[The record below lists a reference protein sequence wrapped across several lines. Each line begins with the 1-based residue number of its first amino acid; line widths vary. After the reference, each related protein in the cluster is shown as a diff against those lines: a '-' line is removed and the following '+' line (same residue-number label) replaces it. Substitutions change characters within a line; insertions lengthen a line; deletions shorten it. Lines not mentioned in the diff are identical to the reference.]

1 MQNWLDENLQQEIKK
16 VFEPR
21 YKRALTNDEVATIAI
36 NLTNLME
43 GYFKWKWREKH
54 EKKFSY

>member
-21 YKRALTNDEVATIAI
+21 YKRALTNIEIETIAI
-36 NLTNLME
+36 NLTGLME
-43 GYFKWKWREKH
+43 SYLKFKWRAKNEN
-54 EKKFSY
+54 E